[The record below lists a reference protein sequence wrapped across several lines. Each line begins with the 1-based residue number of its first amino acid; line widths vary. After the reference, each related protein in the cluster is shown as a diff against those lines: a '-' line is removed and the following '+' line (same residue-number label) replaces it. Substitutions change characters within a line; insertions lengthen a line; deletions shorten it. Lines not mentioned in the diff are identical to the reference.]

1 MVSTIRYDNTTGFLN
16 ICCGGVGLEAGEVF
30 SSRYLADGRA
40 FPQVLVHI
48 DTDPIEAAF
57 VEHRIHIGLD
67 GGMLDALRADP
78 EKFGPEAVT
87 ILKKH
92 AQYLDAED
100 IVNGSRT
107 IRCLTQLS
115 FAYHERKIATS
126 LRKALHDLISRSR
139 IKTVIPVLTSSSGG
153 GAGSAL
159 QSLLIHKLHQSRLRR
174 LLTEGLRPH
183 LLHRPI
189 SFVAEP
195 YALAHQHE
203 AEHHAKILG
212 NAFAFR
218 LESERL
224 ERAGMTK
231 YCFHLGFSNRFGTI
245 LSDPHLIGWVLGT
258 SVYELE
264 RNWSEFKSRFVDLV
278 DTAALAKGYL
288 GSDLPEHVFGQTNAV
303 PANRITP

>member
-30 SSRYLADGRA
+30 SARYLADGRA

-78 EKFGPEAVT
+78 EKFGPAAVT
-87 ILKKH
+87 ILKEH

-126 LRKALHDLISRSR
+126 LRKALHDLISRSYCR
-139 IKTVIPVLTSSSGG
+139 CKPPAVRTLRSG
-153 GAGSAL
+153 L
-159 QSLLIHKLHQSRLRR
+159 SLLSKISTAMRGRSCLAVACLLGRTRR
-174 LLTEGLRPH
+174 DIAQVALSGRPRGELGLR
-183 LLHRPI
+183 
-189 SFVAEP
+189 
-195 YALAHQHE
+195 
-203 AEHHAKILG
+203 
-212 NAFAFR
+212 
-218 LESERL
+218 
-224 ERAGMTK
+224 
-231 YCFHLGFSNRFGTI
+231 
-245 LSDPHLIGWVLGT
+245 W
-258 SVYELE
+258 
-264 RNWSEFKSRFVDLV
+264 
-278 DTAALAKGYL
+278 
-288 GSDLPEHVFGQTNAV
+288 
-303 PANRITP
+303 